1 MEGLLGFLLIAGLFF
16 LMMRFGCGPHAAHG
30 GHGSHGDHKD
40 HGDGHGHDHDIM
52 HKDPVCNMDVDPHQG
67 YGKMYQ
73 GQLYRFC
80 SRNCLDKFE
89 DNPERYLSTEGGE
102 P

>member
-1 MEGLLGFLLIAGLFF
+1 MEGLLSLLLFAGLFY
-16 LMMRFGCGPHAAHG
+16 LMMRFGCGAHMVHGHHG
-30 GHGSHGDHKD
+30 GDTMK
-40 HGDGHGHDHDIM
+40 
-52 HKDPVCNMDVDPHQG
+52 HKDPVCGMDVDADQG

-80 SRNCLDKFE
+80 SKNCLDKF
-89 DNPERYLSTEGGE
+89 DDDPNRYLSTEGGE